1 MNVFPTRPAAV
12 AYLRGGVSVP
22 RLHGEVRFYTAG
34 DAVMVVAKV
43 SNLPRGNS
51 AGFFGFH
58 IHEGEDCG
66 GEGFENTGSHYTRE
80 PSPHPTHAG
89 DLPPLLSVNGQ
100 AYLAVQTNRF
110 TIDEIIGRTVV
121 IHEGVDDFSSQ
132 PAGNAGRKIACGVI
146 RKV

>member
-1 MNVFPTRPAAV
+1 
-12 AYLRGGVSVP
+12 
-22 RLHGEVRFYTAG
+22 
-34 DAVMVVAKV
+34 
-43 SNLPRGNS
+43 
-51 AGFFGFH
+51 
-58 IHEGEDCG
+58 
-66 GEGFENTGSHYTRE
+66 
-80 PSPHPTHAG
+80 
-89 DLPPLLSVNGQ
+89 LLSVNGQ